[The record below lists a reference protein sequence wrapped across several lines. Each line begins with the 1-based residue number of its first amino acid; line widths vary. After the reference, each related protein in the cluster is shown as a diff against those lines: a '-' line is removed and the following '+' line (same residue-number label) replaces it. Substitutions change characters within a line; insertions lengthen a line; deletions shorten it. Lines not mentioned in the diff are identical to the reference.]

1 MTADYGAPRR
11 IRFVWENRT
20 HPYITDFSHITDYP
34 CITHENALF

>member
-1 MTADYGAPRR
+1 MSADYDAPRR
-11 IRFVWENRT
+11 IRFVLENRT